1 MKSILIR
8 ARLYVPIAD
17 RQSIDSKLRW
27 IFVFLTVDLEA
38 YIATLSRGWRDK
50 RIVIS
55 NNLWLEERMSSSW
68 LEFIIRFAFYS
79 SLMQIHPNK
88 NKGENKRS

>member
-8 ARLYVPIAD
+8 AKLYVPVAD

-27 IFVFLTVDLEA
+27 ISVFLTVDLEA

>member
-8 ARLYVPIAD
+8 AKLYVPVAD

>member
-27 IFVFLTVDLEA
+27 ISVFLTVDLEA